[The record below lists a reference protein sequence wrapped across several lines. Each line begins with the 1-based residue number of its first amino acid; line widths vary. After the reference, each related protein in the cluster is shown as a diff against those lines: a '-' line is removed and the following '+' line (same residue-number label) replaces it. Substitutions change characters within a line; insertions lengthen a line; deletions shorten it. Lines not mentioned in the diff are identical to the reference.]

1 MEVTDAEEQERA
13 AAKQAKEDKLAAER
27 QAEAE
32 RQIADEKAAAEAQ
45 KALEEK
51 TSEEKQAQEEAEKQ
65 RKAAEEAQA
74 ERAPQAAISPT
85 PADDNST
92 AAYVYPGR
100 VGEGNFTIVTY
111 ANGTGEADYHD
122 EAAGEQAHY
131 HFPNEAE
138 EAEEEEDEDARK
150 AAAAEKAKVA
160 REKAERDKEV
170 ARLEASIRADE
181 QHPHG

>member
-51 TSEEKQAQEEAEKQ
+51 TSEEKQAAEEAEKQ

-74 ERAPQAAISPT
+74 ERAPQAVISPT

-100 VGEGNFTIVTY
+100 AGEGNFTIVTY

-138 EAEEEEDEDARK
+138 EAEEDEDVRK
-150 AAAAEKAKVA
+150 PAAAEKAKVA

-170 ARLEASIRADE
+170 ARLEA
-181 QHPHG
+181 